1 MLAACTGAPPKE
13 AGVTLA
19 CPPAPQPVCP
29 TPPQPP
35 QPPQPRGKL
44 APAAW
49 SDLPDWGR
57 ETLRPS
63 LDAFLRSCTVL
74 QKRPDWEPVC
84 ADASLLAQA
93 GEREVSL
100 FFETR
105 FDPWRVTNGDDTDT
119 GLVTGYY
126 EPLLR
131 GSRVRTDR
139 YRYPLYGV
147 PPDLLVIDLGSLYPD
162 LQNRRLRGRLE
173 GNRVVPY
180 LARAD
185 IDGDPQRFSGSEL
198 AWVDDEVEAFFLQIQ
213 GSGQVQLESGERL
226 RLGYADQNGH
236 PFRSL
241 GRALIDDGEIAPERA
256 SMQGIKEWARRNPQ
270 KVQRYLDTNPSYVF
284 FRELPQDLPGPI
296 GALGVPLTPERSI
309 AVDARVVPLGVP
321 VWISTTWPNAA
332 DPLNRLVMAQDT
344 GGAINGGVRADFF
357 WGFGDAA
364 GQQAGRMRQS
374 GRMWILMPKG
384 VAPPAPR

>member
-1 MLAACTGAPPKE
+1 
-13 AGVTLA
+13 V
-19 CPPAPQPVCP
+19 CPPPTAPAAPA
-29 TPPQPP
+29 
-35 QPPQPRGKL
+35 PQPRGKL
-44 APAAW
+44 VRAAW
-49 SDLPDWGR
+49 SELPDWAR
-57 ETLRPS
+57 DPLQPALS
-63 LDAFLRSCTVL
+63 AFLRSCAVL
-74 QKRPDWEPVC
+74 EKRADWADVC
-84 ADASLLAQA
+84 ADASRLANA
-93 GEREVSL
+93 GEREVAL

-105 FDPWRVTNGDDTDT
+105 FDPWRVLNDDDSDT

-147 PPDLLVIDLGSLYPD
+147 PPDLLVVDLGSLYPD
-162 LQNRRLRGRLE
+162 LKNRRLRGRLE

-180 LARAD
+180 AARDEIERSPA
-185 IDGDPQRFSGSEL
+185 RFSGTEL
-198 AWVDDEVEAFFLQIQ
+198 AWVDDAVDAFFLHIQ
-213 GSGQVQLESGERL
+213 GSGQVELPDGRRM

-241 GRALIDDGEIAPERA
+241 GRALIDGGELPPERA

-270 KVQRYLDTNPSYVF
+270 KVQQYLDTNPSYVF
-284 FRELPQDLPGPI
+284 FRELPSDLPGPL
-296 GALGVPLTPERSI
+296 GALGVPLTAERSI

-321 VWISTTWPNAA
+321 VWLATTYPNTA
-332 DPLNRLVMAQDT
+332 DPLDRLVMAQDT
-344 GGAINGGVRADFF
+344 GGAIAGGVRADFF

-364 GQQAGRMRQS
+364 GAQAGKMRQG